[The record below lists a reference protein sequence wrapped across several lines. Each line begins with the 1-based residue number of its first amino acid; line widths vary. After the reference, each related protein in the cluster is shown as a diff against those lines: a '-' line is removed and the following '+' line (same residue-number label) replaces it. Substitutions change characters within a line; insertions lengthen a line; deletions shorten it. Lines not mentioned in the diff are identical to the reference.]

1 MGEFNAEGNLTRIWA
16 INYLNLCLIYTDI
29 GIGAFQSVEF
39 QQYLINV
46 ASSLVSAEG
55 APSSVANELIAWKYF
70 DLMMQNDDLT
80 SQSLNY
86 ICSNLVYQS
95 IIQDKNYTPGS
106 NPLGGYNIMS
116 HPLNMQ
122 TAVKKMLK

>member
-55 APSSVANELIAWKYF
+55 APSSVANELIKYL
-70 DLMMQNDDLT
+70 DLMMKNDDLT

-95 IIQDKNYTPGS
+95 IIQNKNYTPGS
-106 NPLGGYNIMS
+106 NPLGDIILCPIHLICKQQS
-116 HPLNMQ
+116 
-122 TAVKKMLK
+122 KKC